1 MSPLAFHV
9 LGDSADT
16 QAALLYQ
23 ASTAAR
29 RRILFVLAHG
39 AGAGHAHPWMVK
51 YARAIAGRGV
61 DVVTFNFPYKEAGR
75 SAPDRAPVLEDAFR
89 RVVVSAVAHRH
100 VDAARLF
107 IGGKSMGGRIATH
120 LASTPD
126 VWPAEAPSLSGVVVF
141 GYPLNPPG
149 GSKRSADRVSHL
161 ARIAAP
167 TLVVQGTRD
176 TFGGP
181 DSIRDAVKAYAR
193 RAPIEVQGIDGGDHS
208 LAVRKSTQEPI
219 DNAIWDDVVK
229 WMERVTSDKVHV
241 QS

>member
-9 LGDSADT
+9 TGDGADT

-23 ASTAAR
+23 ASTATR

-51 YARAIAGRGV
+51 YARAIAERGV

-89 RVVVSAVAHRH
+89 RVVVSAVGHRH

-120 LASTPD
+120 LASAPD
-126 VWPAEAPSLSGVVVF
+126 VWPADAPRLNGVVVF

-161 ARIAAP
+161 ARIATP

-181 DSIRDAVKAYAR
+181 DSVRDAAKTHAP

-208 LAVRKSTQEPI
+208 LTVRKSMQEPI

-229 WMERVTSDKVHV
+229 WMEKV
-241 QS
+241 SR